1 MVYVPPGVIS
11 AASCELSSRYG
22 DGAIM
27 DGWYGFPQDCARKQ
41 GVERSIFV
49 VWHASSS
56 RGFDDDG
63 AMSTRCFSF
72 RCNLADQL
80 QAESSMRSR
89 TMARIML
96 EQQQQHQPLF
106 DSSHFEL
113 VTKCVMICH
122 NTSRC
127 DQTWH
132 SNPQPS
138 RPVCHPHH
146 LTLLGRSNNRRW
158 FEMGVVYSTCR
169 STRNHRSSQIHG
181 SLDTHAGPG
190 LQEAPL
196 T

>member
-1 MVYVPPGVIS
+1 
-11 AASCELSSRYG
+11 
-22 DGAIM
+22 M

-41 GVERSIFV
+41 GVKRSIFV

-122 NTSRC
+122 NMSRC

-158 FEMGVVYSTCR
+158 FEMGVVYSTC
-169 STRNHRSSQIHG
+169 TRKKLNKKNHRPHPLNLLPNSNETFPSFLHTSIQPLIRTQPRH
-181 SLDTHAGPG
+181 SHVLENLSTH
-190 LQEAPL
+190 
-196 T
+196 